1 MNNFYSLLL
10 LFSSPFFL
18 RVLRVFAVRK
28 KKPDRETQKNPII
41 NTSKCRARLK
51 LPDLCYSFNI
61 ARNDFPTYNL

>member
-10 LFSSPFFL
+10 LSSSLFL
-18 RVLRVFAVRK
+18 RVLRAFAVRK
-28 KKPDRETQKNPII
+28 KKPDRDTQKNPLL

-61 ARNDFPTYNL
+61 AKNKLATYNL